1 MMATPHRTWAPRS
14 TRFAARRAA
23 TAVSVALAVIWTS
36 LGAAAAHAQSQA
48 APAAAAG
55 FSVRVI
61 EGTRAATAKVDPR
74 LSDLQREL
82 SSLHQDYNAFSLVST
97 HNLRLQVGQR
107 TPVKLPDGADMAI
120 QLLEIVQ
127 GPPMRVRHVLELPK
141 SKSIRSVAP
150 GGRTLDVRA
159 GNDRLI
165 IVCTSVEK

>member
-1 MMATPHRTWAPRS
+1 MISTPHRRSSAPWP
-14 TRFAARRAA
+14 TRLGSRWFA
-23 TAVSVALAVIWTS
+23 VALTALVA
-36 LGAAAAHAQSQA
+36 LGLMGAALAPVQAQAQA
-48 APAAAAG
+48 QTAAG

-82 SSLHQDYNAFSLVST
+82 GSLHQDYNVFSLVST

-107 TPVKLPDGADMAI
+107 NQLKLPDGADMAL

-127 GPPMRVRHVLELPK
+127 GPPLRVRHALELPK

-159 GNDRLI
+159 GTDRLI
-165 IVCTSVEK
+165 IICTTVEK

>member
-1 MMATPHRTWAPRS
+1 MIATPHRRSSAPRPTLLGS
-14 TRFAARRAA
+14 RWFAIAL
-23 TAVSVALAVIWTS
+23 TALVAVGLVVAALAP
-36 LGAAAAHAQSQA
+36 AQAQA
-48 APAAAAG
+48 QAQAAAG

-82 SSLHQDYNAFSLVST
+82 GSLHQDYNTFSLVST

-107 TPVKLPDGADMAI
+107 NQLKLPDGADMAL

-127 GPPMRVRHVLELPK
+127 GPPMRVRHALELPK

-159 GNDRLI
+159 GSDRLI
-165 IVCTSVEK
+165 IICTTVEK

>member
-1 MMATPHRTWAPRS
+1 MISTPHRRSSAPRPTPLGS
-14 TRFAARRAA
+14 PWFA
-23 TAVSVALAVIWTS
+23 VALAALVA
-36 LGAAAAHAQSQA
+36 LGLVGVAL
-48 APAAAAG
+48 APAQAEAQAQAAAG

-82 SSLHQDYNAFSLVST
+82 GSLHHDYNVFSLVST

-107 TPVKLPDGADMAI
+107 NQLKLPDGADMAL

-127 GPPMRVRHVLELPK
+127 GPPLRVRHALELPK

-159 GNDRLI
+159 GTDRLI
-165 IVCTSVEK
+165 IICTTVEK